1 MEYEVREQIRKASN
15 TAFLMIIIYLGFQL
29 AASIVVGII
38 LGIHMVVTR
47 NINPDEMLV
56 NIITLVLYLIM
67 YPIGVPILW
76 KIFKHTKIGKLK
88 PTSKEMFQKSKVRA
102 GKIFKW
108 VLIFLSLS
116 YLSSIAAN
124 LLFALIEKLTG
135 FSLTSIDMIPS
146 DNAVSRLSLSLII
159 MIFAPIF
166 EEILFRGTVY
176 NSCEQLGGWSMVI
189 ACGIIFGLFHMNY
202 SQIIYAAVLGVGA
215 CFLYKKTRSL
225 IPGIILHLSMNV
237 LGGLSSLAVSFID
250 EDKLDLIMNG
260 NMQAIEAMDNTS
272 AAPIITLGV
281 IVMMI
286 YAIII
291 VGLVLFIIE
300 LVKHR
305 DSFRLYKGNTEI
317 SEKKKFALFF
327 TSPLAV
333 VCVLLL
339 IGITVLNA
347 VGLY

>member
-1 MEYEVREQIRKASN
+1 MGYEVKEQIRKAPN
-15 TAFLMIIIYLGFQL
+15 TAFLMILIYFGFQF
-29 AASIVVGII
+29 AVAFIIGII
-38 LGIHMVVTR
+38 KGVKVAVTGDMTIDEQT
-47 NINPDEMLV
+47 INLLLIMA
-56 NIITLVLYLIM
+56 YLILF
-67 YPIGVPILW
+67 PIGVPILW
-76 KIFKHTKIGKLK
+76 TIFKHTQIGKLK
-88 PTSKEMFQKSKVRA
+88 PTSREMFQKPKVRA

-108 VLIFLSLS
+108 ILIFLSLT

-124 LLFALIEKLTG
+124 FLFALIEKLTG
-135 FSLTSIDMIPS
+135 SSLTSMNMIPS

-166 EEILFRGTVY
+166 EEILFRGAVY

-225 IPGIILHLSMNV
+225 IPGIILHLTLNIF
-237 LGGLSSLAVSFID
+237 GGVSSFAVSFID

-272 AAPIITLGV
+272 AVSVMVLGV

-286 YAIII
+286 YAVII
-291 VGLVLFIIE
+291 VGLILFIIE

-305 DSFRLYKGNTEI
+305 ANFRLYKGNTEI

-333 VCVLLL
+333 VCVLLML
-339 IGITVLNA
+339 VSTVINA
-347 VGLY
+347 VAIH

>member
-124 LLFALIEKLTG
+124 LLFSLIEKLTG
-135 FSLTSIDMIPS
+135 FSLTTINMISS
-146 DNAVSRLSLSLII
+146 DNTVSRLSSSFII
-159 MIFAPIF
+159 IIFAPIF
-166 EEILFRGTVY
+166 EEILFRGAVY

-189 ACGIIFGLFHMNY
+189 ACGIIFGLFHMNC

-225 IPGIILHLSMNV
+225 VPGIILHLSLNL
-237 LGGLSSLAVSFID
+237 LGGISSVAVSFID
-250 EDKLDLIMNG
+250 RDKLDLIMSG
-260 NMQAIEAMDNTS
+260 DMQTIESMDIM
-272 AAPIITLGV
+272 AAVPITVLGI
-281 IVMMI
+281 IVMII
-286 YAIII
+286 YAVIII
-291 VGLVLFIIE
+291 GLVLFVIE

-305 DSFRLYKGNTEI
+305 ASFRLYKGNTEI
-317 SEKKKFALFF
+317 SEKKKVALFF

-333 VCVLLL
+333 VCVLLML
-339 IGITVLNA
+339 GGTVVNVLKNI
-347 VGLY
+347 